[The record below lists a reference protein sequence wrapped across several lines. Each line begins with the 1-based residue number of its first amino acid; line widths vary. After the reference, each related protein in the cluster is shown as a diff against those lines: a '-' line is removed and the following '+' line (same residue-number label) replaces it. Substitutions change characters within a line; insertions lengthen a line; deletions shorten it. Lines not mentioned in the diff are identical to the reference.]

1 MFKVAQAAFH
11 RLYEWRQKNTE
22 AKLMKKIVHCFR
34 ETDLGRIQSEMN
46 YIRALAV
53 KAYYENRLRYDG
65 YERVETA
72 LRVMQGT
79 MHRTIRKDRITGTTL
94 MIRQM

>member
-72 LRVMQGT
+72 LRVMRGT
-79 MHRTIRKDRITGTTL
+79 IYRSIRKDRITGTTL
-94 MIRQM
+94 MIR